1 MRRIV
6 AGAVCAAMLGG
17 CMSYRTSEHLA
28 KVGGY
33 TFAAGLPIGVVSLA
47 MAADHVGDASGG
59 GFLLGLLVA
68 PVGLLL
74 GAVGLIGM
82 AVNDEPSEQPVVATE
97 RWQPAPATESVD
109 DGGAAVRRRAVEL
122 TQRAVAASH
131 AGDCA
136 TVKQLGASVRALDR
150 KMYTSVFAI
159 EPDLQRCLT
168 DEAPVTAPVEN
179 DGISG
184 SQSTTIS
191 R

>member
-17 CMSYRTSEHLA
+17 CMSYRTSEHIA
-28 KVGGY
+28 QVGGY
-33 TFAAGLPIGVVSLA
+33 TFAVGLPIGVVSLV
-47 MAADHVGDASGG
+47 MAADQVGDASAN
-59 GFLLGLLVA
+59 GFLVGLLVA

-82 AVNDEPSEQPVVATE
+82 AVNDEPSEQPVVAPE
-97 RWQPAPATESVD
+97 RWQPAPATRSVD
-109 DGGAAVRRRAVEL
+109 DGGATVRRRAVEL
-122 TQRAVAASH
+122 THEAVAASH

-136 TVKQLGASVRALDR
+136 TVKRLGASVRALDR
-150 KMYTSVFAI
+150 KVYASVFAI

-168 DEAPVTAPVEN
+168 DAAPVTAPVEN

-184 SQSTTIS
+184 SQSTTTT